1 MQRVRARHI
10 LTSDE
15 ESGRQLKQQLQRGAK
30 FAELARKHSECPTG
44 RYGGDLGEFGP
55 GQMPPE
61 VDQVVFNKP
70 VGGIYGPVKSDR
82 GFHLI
87 EIIDRNDY

>member
-10 LTSDE
+10 LVSDDDTSA
-15 ESGRQLKQQLQRGAK
+15 QLKEQLQRGAK
-30 FAELARKHSECPTG
+30 FADLARKHSECPTG

-55 GQMPPE
+55 GQMAPE
-61 VDQVVFNKP
+61 VDQVVFNQP
-70 VGGIYGPVKSDR
+70 VGGIYGPVKSDH